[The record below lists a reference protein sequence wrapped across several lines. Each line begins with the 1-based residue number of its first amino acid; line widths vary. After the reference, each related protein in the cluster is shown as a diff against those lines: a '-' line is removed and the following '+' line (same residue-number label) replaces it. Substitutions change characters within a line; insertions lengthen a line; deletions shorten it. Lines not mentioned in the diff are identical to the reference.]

1 MNHRRAIKKEPAMTF
16 RSSYI
21 FIETQE
27 EAEQLKWLVEF
38 MRTLPPCWD
47 SLARFYKEL
56 VEKMDSNCSERNVTQ
71 SGTA

>member
-16 RSSYI
+16 RPSYI

-38 MRTLPPCWD
+38 MRTLPPFRD
-47 SLARFYKEL
+47 SLARFYREL
-56 VEKMDSNCSERNVTQ
+56 VEKMEESHVDDMPE
-71 SGTA
+71 A